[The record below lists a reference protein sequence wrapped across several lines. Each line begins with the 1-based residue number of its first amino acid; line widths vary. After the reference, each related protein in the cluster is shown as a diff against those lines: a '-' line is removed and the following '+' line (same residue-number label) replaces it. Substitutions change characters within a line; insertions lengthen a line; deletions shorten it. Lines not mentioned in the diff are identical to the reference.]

1 MVQILSKQNAACKY
15 SVIALTVI
23 YYGFYLSNLYQ
34 DEQQAQSLQM
44 FQEQIQTSRIP
55 FPSYNNT
62 QNIQRLKTNC
72 TQICIN
78 FIHFDDSLLPTSK
91 YAIKTNIEL
100 TNVPPAIVIA
110 SEYIITFVIKLRG
123 AGSQFKSL
131 RNYLCRPPSFIV
143 IITVNPY
150 KRSRGS

>member
-1 MVQILSKQNAACKY
+1 
-15 SVIALTVI
+15 
-23 YYGFYLSNLYQ
+23 
-34 DEQQAQSLQM
+34 M

-110 SEYIITFVIKLRG
+110 NVCATTYAIL
-123 AGSQFKSL
+123 L
-131 RNYLCRPPSFIV
+131 HL
-143 IITVNPY
+143 
-150 KRSRGS
+150 